1 MSFDHIARRLRRLRT
16 VLAEEGVDVFV
27 LLVTE
32 NYNNE
37 SAAYISGFRGSSC
50 ALVISADNALLATDG
65 RYALQAQSQSP
76 FTVVPQD
83 QKTLQEKTAELLR
96 GERWTV
102 GGYEGER
109 LSVALFRAFEHSLA
123 HWKDCSV
130 VLPALRRRKDE
141 VEVAAIAKAADIA
154 YASYEEV
161 LGFVREG
168 MSETELNA
176 LLEYTLRKRG
186 AEAGWKGSNF
196 IVASGERSALPHG
209 KATGRTFRKGDIVT
223 VDFGATVDGY
233 MSDLTRNFSMGPLSE
248 GAREIESALLEAA
261 DTAASALKPGV
272 EGKFVDSV
280 ARGIIA
286 SKGWGKHFSHGLGHG
301 LGLEIHEAPR
311 LSPVSKDV
319 LREGDIVT
327 IEPGIYIEGWGG
339 MRIEDDYLVTSTGS
353 VCISGGKGR
362 KTAVVPA

>member
-1 MSFDHIARRLRRLRT
+1 MSFEHISRRLKRLRNL
-16 VLAEEGVDVFV
+16 LAEEGVDVFV

-32 NYNNE
+32 GYNSE

-50 ALVISADNALLATDG
+50 AVMISAEKALLVTDG
-65 RYALQAQSQSP
+65 RYALQAKTQSP
-76 FTVVPQD
+76 FSFVFQE
-83 QKTLQEKTAELLR
+83 QKTLQEKTAELLH
-96 GERWTV
+96 GEGWNV
-102 GGYEGER
+102 GGFEGER
-109 LSVALFRAFEHSLA
+109 ISVALFRALEKKLP

-141 VEVAAIAKAADIA
+141 VEIAAIAKAAEIA
-154 YASYEEV
+154 YASYEEG
-161 LGFVREG
+161 LGFIREG

-176 LLEYTLRKRG
+176 LLEYALRKRG
-186 AEAGWKGSNF
+186 AEAGWKGSSF

-209 KATGRTFRKGDIVT
+209 KATDRTFRKGDIVT

-233 MSDLTRNFSMGPLSE
+233 MSDLTRNFSMGPLSS
-248 GAREIESALLEAA
+248 GAREIESVLLEAA
-261 DTAASALKPGV
+261 DTAAAALKAGV

-311 LSPVSKDV
+311 LSPVSKDI

-362 KTAVVPA
+362 KTAVVSV

>member
-1 MSFDHIARRLRRLRT
+1 MSFDHISRRLQRLRS
-16 VLAEEGVDVFV
+16 VVAEEGMVVFV

-32 NYNNE
+32 GYNSE

-50 ALVISADNALLATDG
+50 AVVISADRALLVTDG
-65 RYALQAQSQSP
+65 RYALQAKAQSP
-76 FTVVPQD
+76 FSVVLQE
-83 QKTLQEKTAELLR
+83 QNTLQEKTAELLR
-96 GERWTV
+96 GGGWTV
-102 GGYEGER
+102 AGFEGER
-109 LSVALFRAFEHSLA
+109 LSVSLFRAFEKSVP

-130 VLPALRRRKDE
+130 LIPSLRRRKDE
-141 VEVAAIAKAADIA
+141 LEIAAIAKAADIA
-154 YASYEEV
+154 SASYEEV
-161 LGFVREG
+161 LGLVREG

-176 LLEYTLRKRG
+176 LLEYAVRKRG
-186 AEAGWKGSNF
+186 AEAGWKGSGF

-209 KATGRTFRKGDIVT
+209 KATDRTFRKGDIVT

-233 MSDLTRNFSMGPLSE
+233 MSDLTRNFSLGPLSE
-248 GAREIESALLEAA
+248 GAREIESVLLEAA
-261 DTAASALKPGV
+261 DKAAEALKPGA

-311 LSPVSKDV
+311 LSPVSKDI

-339 MRIEDDYLVTSTGS
+339 MRIEDDYLVTSSGS

-362 KTAVVPA
+362 KTAVVSV